1 MEKQTVRNWWLVSI
15 AMIGACMSGV
25 SFVSVPGMVGA
36 SGFAYLQMCIGFFCG
51 YLVIAFVLSPLY
63 FRLGVVSVYQYL
75 EQRFG
80 MASYKS
86 GAWFFFI
93 SKLLGASVRLYLVCL
108 VLQMLLFEPLGV
120 PFFVNVLISCA
131 VIFLYTFRGGVKS
144 VIWMD
149 VVKTVSMIV
158 AVVLSVVFIAG
169 YFGMGF
175 KGTLSL
181 VAGSGMAKVF
191 WFDDPLSPYYFWKQF
206 FGGLLMV
213 IAMTGLDQDMMQRTL
228 ATKDAR
234 ASRNNLILSSLLQT
248 VVIAMFLFLGVLLYL
263 FADATGVKE
272 TGDKLFPA
280 VATGGVLPGV
290 VAVFFIIGLAL
301 SAYGSGGSALTAL
314 TTSFTV
320 DILGSSRESVRKI
333 VHAVMALAMGVT
345 IVVFAALNS
354 TSAIDAVYRLA
365 SYTYGPILGLFAFG
379 ILTRRQVRDKWTPA
393 IAVAAPLI
401 CLVLDLN
408 SARWFAGYRFGYEL
422 LALNAALVFLGL
434 LLASRR
440 RAA

>member
-1 MEKQTVRNWWLVSI
+1 MEKQTVRSWWLVSI

-36 SGFAYLQMCIGFFCG
+36 SGFAYLQMCIGFF
-51 YLVIAFVLSPLY
+51 S
-63 FRLGVVSVYQYL
+63 VSQYL

-169 YFGMGF
+169 YFGTGF
-175 KGTLSL
+175 RGTLSL

-228 ATKDAR
+228 ATKDAK

-320 DILGSSRESVRKI
+320 DILSVRKI

-379 ILTRRQVRDKWTPA
+379 ILTRRRVRDKWTPA